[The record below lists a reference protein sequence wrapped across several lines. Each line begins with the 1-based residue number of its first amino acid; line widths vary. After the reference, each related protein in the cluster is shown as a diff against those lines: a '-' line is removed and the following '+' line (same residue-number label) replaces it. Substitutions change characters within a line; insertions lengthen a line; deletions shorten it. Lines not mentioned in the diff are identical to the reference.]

1 MGACMMYSH
10 IIKKPAKKFIDRLPK
25 SEQAR
30 IVSAI
35 EKLPDE
41 GDIKPLRGHDDLYR
55 LRVGPY
61 RLIYSVDNGK
71 LIVYVAD
78 ADNRGDIYKRY

>member
-1 MGACMMYSH
+1 MYLH
-10 IIKKPAKKFIDRLPK
+10 IIKKPAKKFIDRLPQ

-30 IVSAI
+30 IVAAI
-35 EKLPDE
+35 EKLPGE
-41 GDIKPLRGHDDLYR
+41 GDVKPLRGHDDLYR
-55 LRVGPY
+55 LRVGTY

>member
-1 MGACMMYSH
+1 MYSH
-10 IIKKPAKKFIDRLPK
+10 IIRKPAKKFIDRLPK
-25 SEQAR
+25 SEQVR
-30 IVSAI
+30 IADAI

-41 GDIKPLRGHDDLYR
+41 GDRKPLRGHDDLYR

-61 RLIYSVDNGK
+61 RLIYSVDNGR

>member
-1 MGACMMYSH
+1 MYSY

-30 IVSAI
+30 IVAAI

-41 GDIKPLRGHDDLYR
+41 GDIKPLRGHDALYR
-55 LRVGPY
+55 LRVGTY

-71 LIVYVAD
+71 LIVYIAD